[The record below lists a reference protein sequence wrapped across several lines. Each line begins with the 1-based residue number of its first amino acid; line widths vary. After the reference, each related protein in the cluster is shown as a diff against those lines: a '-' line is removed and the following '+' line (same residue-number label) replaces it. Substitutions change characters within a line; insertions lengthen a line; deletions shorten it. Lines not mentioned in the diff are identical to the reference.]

1 MKSVHSFSLV
11 VVVVLALCASLCF
24 GAKQVDGQIQRQD
37 LEFIKCDVCRRV
49 GAELINAIETGRK
62 TAPKNVIGEFQI
74 VEIMDNVCKSKNLTT
89 GAWTRQIDI
98 VENVDDNGKKFLEL
112 SEPGGKQSCNRE
124 CATLSKSCD
133 SLMEGEID
141 ADDFSAYLYRSRPT
155 VEQLQVSYLMECW
168 S

>member
-1 MKSVHSFSLV
+1 MKSFHSFSLV
-11 VVVVLALCASLCF
+11 IAVVLALCASLSF
-24 GAKQVDGQIQRQD
+24 GGKQVDGQIQRQD

-49 GAELINAIETGRK
+49 SAELINAIETGRK
-62 TAPKNVIGEFQI
+62 KAPKNVIGEFQI

-98 VENVDDNGKKFLEL
+98 VENVNESGKKILEL

-133 SLMEGEID
+133 SLLEGEID

-155 VEQLQVSYLMECW
+155 IEQLQVS
-168 S
+168 